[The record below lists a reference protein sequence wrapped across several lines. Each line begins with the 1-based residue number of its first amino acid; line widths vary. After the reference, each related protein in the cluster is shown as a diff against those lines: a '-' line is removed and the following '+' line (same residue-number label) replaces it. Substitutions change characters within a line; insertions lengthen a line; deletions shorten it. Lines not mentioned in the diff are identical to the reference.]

1 MVLKNFEVEINSKH
15 QLLDLNADMVN
26 FDLNFKVTSEIE
38 NDEFEALVLPKTE
51 LDKYNDLNLIEMKTA
66 PGFIKG
72 NITVNDNIYQNYFL
86 ILKKQEGNS
95 KANVQIEIEEL
106 ENSTHTENN
115 NNTEEGNAQEEGH
128 ENSIFS
134 FYHDYFYHIL
144 FGLVVALV
152 GYFYFNSKLF
162 KGVRKL
168 QNVVD
173 ESSSLTK
180 TPVIEQ
186 LPQVTQSE
194 PQLVIPETTTTVS
207 PQIELNSTSI
217 PPKIETYL
225 DSINNNP

>member
-86 ILKKQEGNS
+86 ILKKQEGIS

-106 ENSTHTENN
+106 ENSAHTENN

-134 FYHDYFYHIL
+134 FYHNYFYHIL

-186 LPQVTQSE
+186 LPQVPQSE

-207 PQIELNSTSI
+207 PQIELTSTSI
-217 PPKIETYL
+217 PPKIESYL